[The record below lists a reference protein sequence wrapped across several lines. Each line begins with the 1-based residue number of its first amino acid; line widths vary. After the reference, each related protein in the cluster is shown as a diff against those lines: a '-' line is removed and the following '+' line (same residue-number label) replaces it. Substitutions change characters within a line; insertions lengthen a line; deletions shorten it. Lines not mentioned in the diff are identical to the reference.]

1 MNRESFGT
9 LVVAVLCMLAVS
21 LSATSLDST
30 LGTDPDDV
38 VDLEYEKLPIGKDDA
53 GDLKRQVESNK
64 EDGQG
69 DAGEEGD
76 TTERESDAS
85 GSDSAG
91 SAGTEDQAGGGDASG
106 TAGGGGDNSGTSGG
120 GGPGDRS
127 GSGPATPPPPPQLLD
142 YLPWLLLLL
151 VLGLASRYRRRL
163 LALAL
168 ALPGVFPGPEGDGEE
183 REAVTAQWCGV
194 EPSNEV
200 HRAWL
205 AMVRAVPVERPWTRT
220 PSECAD
226 LAREAGA
233 DEDAVEQITRTFAE
247 VRYGGR
253 PVTDERR
260 QRAREGIERLRNGGE
275 SP

>member
-1 MNRESFGT
+1 MNRESYVT
-9 LVVAVLCMLAVS
+9 LVVAVLCILAVG
-21 LSATSLDST
+21 LSATSLDRS

-53 GDLKRQVESNK
+53 GELKRQVESNK

-76 TTERESDAS
+76 TSESQGDAS
-85 GSDSAG
+85 GSDSADSPG
-91 SAGTEDQAGGGDASG
+91 EQDQAGGGDASG
-106 TAGGGGDNSGTSGG
+106 AAGGGGDSSGTSGG
-120 GGPGDRS
+120 AGPGDRP
-127 GSGPATPPPPPQLLD
+127 GSGPATPPPPPQVFEF
-142 YLPWLLLLL
+142 LPWLLLLL
-151 VLGLASRYRRRL
+151 GLGLAYRYRRRL

-168 ALPGVFPGPEGDGEE
+168 ALPGLVPEPEGDGVE
-183 REAVTAQWCGV
+183 REAVTAQWRGV

-205 AMVRAVPVERPWTRT
+205 AMVRALPMERPWTRT
-220 PSECAD
+220 PAECAEI
-226 LAREAGA
+226 AREAGA
-233 DEDAVEQITRTFAE
+233 DEAAVEQITRTFAE

-260 QRAREGIERLRNGGE
+260 RRAREGIERLRERGE
-275 SP
+275 RA